1 MEEQTGTQE
10 PAPRPR
16 LLWPRSG
23 RDWLLAG
30 LLAFLVLGI
39 VGNLFPEGPK
49 EVQVGAVRLKVPQGF
64 EVKDIQGGKAL
75 LAPKEGPKDGFRENL
90 TVLREALPQPV
101 NSLQYAQVVA
111 WRNGQGLEA
120 FQVGGVRP
128 VQVLGVPGVA
138 FAARGTHQGKTL
150 EFQVVA
156 FVLGREGYQITLTG
170 EPGKL
175 AQYASP
181 FQEAMTPLGL
191 AQAAQGPSS
200 QGGAPLPQ
208 APSPVPTPQA
218 PFPQEEAPLP
228 MPSPT
233 PAPGPLPTPTPYA
246 APGPAPDPYGGYEP
260 ALPYDTN
267 SFGDPGPP
275 DTGDR
280 GFWDSWQQ
288 GEEFNTWM
296 SEEWSQ
302 ALSGETPDITH
313 FDEQGNPY
321 WEGPSGTLHEW
332 DWGGWDLGNE

>member
-1 MEEQTGTQE
+1 MEEKGEVREQK
-10 PAPRPR
+10 PRPK

-39 VGNLFPEGPK
+39 VGNLLPEEPG
-49 EVQVGAVRLKVPQGF
+49 EVQVGAVRLKVPEGF
-64 EVKDIQGGKAL
+64 EVRDVEGGKAL
-75 LAPKEGPKDGFRENL
+75 LAPKEGPKDSFRENL
-90 TVLREALPQPV
+90 TVLKEALPQAV
-101 NSLQYAQVVA
+101 NSFQYAQVVA

-138 FAARGTHQGKTL
+138 FAAQGTHQGKTL

-156 FVLGREGYQITLTG
+156 FVLGGEGYQITLTG

-175 AQYASP
+175 AQYAGP
-181 FQEAMTPLGL
+181 FQEALAPLGL
-191 AQAAQGPSS
+191 AQAAQAPSP

-208 APSPVPTPQA
+208 S
-218 PFPQEEAPLP
+218 
-228 MPSPT
+228 
-233 PAPGPLPTPTPYA
+233 PAPGPLPTPAPLPYA
-246 APGPAPDPYGGYEP
+246 APGPTPDPYGGEP
-260 ALPYDTN
+260 ALPYDTPALPYDADP
-267 SFGDPGPP
+267 SGDLGLP
-275 DTGDR
+275 DTGDG
-280 GFWDSWQQ
+280 GFWDSWKQ

-332 DWGGWDLGNE
+332 DWGGWDLGGSGGDVP